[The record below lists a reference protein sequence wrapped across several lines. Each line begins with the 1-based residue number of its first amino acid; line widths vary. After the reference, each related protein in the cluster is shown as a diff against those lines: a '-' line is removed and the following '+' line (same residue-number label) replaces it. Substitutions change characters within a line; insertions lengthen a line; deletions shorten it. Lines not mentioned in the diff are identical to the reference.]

1 MSFSP
6 PAPVWVSGDDKM
18 SGGQD
23 FMGLRNPGNRIGYVA
38 MNGLTSVTPRV
49 RYLALREWMLAT
61 WWRARGEDA
70 RGAFTAFAQGVEA
83 AIVMANLR
91 AGVTEGGLI
100 GSTKGRA
107 RLLDPGPWT
116 LESLVE
122 IPGATIY
129 AGATEQLGLDTTQ
142 FEQGG
147 TLVVRKV
154 AGPTVERGQGLARI
168 VEEALR
174 ETRLGRKL
182 CEGRLPKT
190 VDAADL
196 DELAPHVRLDRIP
209 EAERE
214 AVIDVLVPLQAHPD
228 ASADRRAEELRR
240 IATYALVLEL
250 AARKGGLPVET
261 DVFRAAA
268 QGGRDLPECLRPV
281 LDVWA
286 LFGVR
291 DLLAACH
298 EASMR
303 GLTEA
308 LQTVAVEGEATAQQV
323 LDELLSQGDALSR
336 ALRDLGLLGDS
347 ESWDQLRF
355 RALHE
360 RVQDACSS
368 GLWTRRGLARWEGGL
383 SELDLAAAAL
393 GSAAGPAPLLLVPV
407 AWSLSTLRLA
417 PALAGDS
424 APFFDLLNAE
434 PYPLRP
440 QVEDEVKGWLDADLS
455 LPELVAQRARGSV
468 ETHLVIAW
476 TRMQRNVHSDTA
488 HLHVEGEQWR
498 PRQTWREGRSTSRL
512 DNAIG
517 WLKQL
522 GLINEDGLSD
532 RGRGLRD
539 AALETLAREQAP

>member
-1 MSFSP
+1 MSFRPPP
-6 PAPVWVSGDDKM
+6 PAWVSPDDKM

-23 FMGLRNPGNRIGYVA
+23 FMGLRNLGNRIGYVA
-38 MNGLTSVTPRV
+38 MNGVTSVTPRV

-61 WWRARGEDA
+61 WWRVRGEDR

-91 AGVTEGGLI
+91 AGLTESGLI
-100 GSTKGRA
+100 GSTKGRT
-107 RLLDPGPWT
+107 RLSEPGPWT

-168 VEEALR
+168 VEESLR
-174 ETRLGRKL
+174 QTRLGQEL
-182 CEGRLPKT
+182 CEGRLPET
-190 VDAADL
+190 VDAAHL
-196 DELAPHVRLDRIP
+196 DELAPLVRLDRVP
-209 EAERE
+209 MAERD
-214 AVIDVLVPLQAHPD
+214 AVIKVIVPLEAHPH

-240 IATYALVLEL
+240 IASYALVLEL
-250 AARKGGLPVET
+250 ADRKGALPVET
-261 DVFRAAA
+261 DVFRAASD
-268 QGGRDLPECLRPV
+268 GGRDLPECLHPV
-281 LDVWA
+281 LDVWM

-308 LQTVAVEGEATAQQV
+308 LQTVAVQGEATSQQV
-323 LDELLSQGDALSR
+323 LDELLSQGEVLST
-336 ALRDLGLLGDS
+336 ALRDLGLLERA
-347 ESWDQLRF
+347 ESWDRLRF
-355 RALHE
+355 RTLHE
-360 RVQDACSS
+360 RIQAACSS
-368 GLWTRRGLARWEGGL
+368 GRWTRRGLARWGGGL
-383 SELDLAAAAL
+383 TELDLAAAAQR
-393 GSAAGPAPLLLVPV
+393 SAAGPAPLLLVPV

-417 PALAGDS
+417 PALAGDD
-424 APFFDLLNAE
+424 APFFDLLNAQ

-440 QVEDEVKGWLDADLS
+440 QVQDEVNDWLDADLS

-468 ETHLVIAW
+468 ETHLVTAW

-488 HLHVEGEQWR
+488 HLHVEGQHWR

-517 WLKQL
+517 WLQQL
-522 GLINEDGLSD
+522 GLINEDGLTD

-539 AALETLAREQAP
+539 AAFETLSREQAP